1 MAVAK
6 RDAKAATAIA
16 TEQHNNQNNAVEALS
31 DTLQIVLKIADPHD
45 ADILGESGLVMP
57 AARRCPGYTPIT
69 TTTTTTIDNI
79 GGLKKCLQG
88 LCTTVFEALGKQQT
102 EGAYQRALETELK
115 LRGVAVEK
123 EVPIDI
129 MYRGV
134 KIGSRR
140 LDLLLTLLGD
150 KSQAIIEMKAVKT
163 ISKAGNTY
171 AHQIEYYMDVFR
183 VEHGFLINF
192 PHEAGFPPVPTGA
205 VFRQVTCAR

>member
-6 RDAKAATAIA
+6 RDAKAAIA
-16 TEQHNNQNNAVEALS
+16 KATKQYNNQNNAVEALS
-31 DTLQIVLKIADPHD
+31 DTLQIVLKIADAHD
-45 ADILGESGLVMP
+45 AGILDESGLIMP
-57 AARRCPGYTPIT
+57 AARRCRGKTP
-69 TTTTTTIDNI
+69 TTTTTIDNI
-79 GGLKKCLQG
+79 GELKNCLQG

-134 KIGSRR
+134 NIGSRR

-205 VFRQVTCAR
+205 VFRQVTCASIL